1 MIEVFSIF
9 YQLVVFLIIF
19 SFPFT
24 PNILNDFIGFKKS
37 FNIIDAHTI
46 NIIFFLYLSLL
57 LSFTGINLI
66 LFFKTYFILAIVFII
81 FNMKKLSKILNKEN
95 ITLFFLFLLIVLSI
109 FFYLAQNL
117 RLESDGHLWL
127 EKVLIFYNGY
137 DIQSIKDVPSHPEY
151 PHLGSYIWA
160 FFWKNSIL
168 NLEYFGRYFQPY
180 FYVISIF
187 LIINNLGFNNNKLK
201 ILLILFL
208 ILISFE
214 PYLFGG
220 YQEYLIFTTII
231 VAIRYVLLIDFNN
244 PKNLNLISLILLI
257 LYINCWFKDEGV
269 VYFIIFGFLL
279 IYFINRKLLTKIYFF
294 LFIAFLLILQII
306 LQKFLIGIH
315 GFPHNNLIE
324 LFNLLNNP
332 EILFIKIL
340 KISEGIMISFIKY
353 PLWLLTLFSLL
364 LYLFFIKKYEK
375 LFMYVS
381 SSLILNLAFIFV
393 VFLGFSEYEWYIR
406 VTLDRLMFQ
415 TSGLY
420 LIFSFLLIKN
430 LKIIQKK

>member
-9 YQLVVFLIIF
+9 YQLVIFLIIF

-24 PNILNDFIGFKKS
+24 PNILNDFIGLKKS

-66 LFFKTYFILAIVFII
+66 LFFKIYFISAIVFIL
-81 FNMKKLSKILNKEN
+81 FNMKKLSKILNIEN

-137 DIQSIKDVPSHPEY
+137 DIQSIKDLPTHPEY

-180 FYVISIF
+180 FYVLSIF

-294 LFIAFLLILQII
+294 LFIAILLILQII

-315 GFPHNNLIE
+315 GFPHNNFIE

-364 LYLFFIKKYEK
+364 LYLFFIKRYEK

-381 SSLILNLAFIFV
+381 CSLILNLAFIFV

-406 VTLDRLMFQ
+406 VTLDRLLFQ

-430 LKIIQKK
+430 LKILQKK